1 MSNLR
6 ISPNSAFKP
15 WSKTKSKNNFKPIQ
29 ENNIA
34 LNITTNIQENIKKNI
49 KLNNNRTILSLVGK
63 KRKRKYISPY
73 ISK

>member
-34 LNITTNIQENIKKNI
+34 LNIRKNIQENIKKNI
-49 KLNNNRTILSLVGK
+49 KLDNKTMLPLVGK
-63 KRKRKYISPY
+63 KRKRKYISPLY
-73 ISK
+73 K